1 MQYASDITAVAVRR
15 MRAGDIPQ
23 VVAIEQEAFSP
34 GWVGASFRRDLN
46 NRYCR
51 YLVAHFLDDAPDSD
65 AADVDDATAVV
76 DADADTFADADI
88 DDIADA
94 AAAAAAPPTTPAD
107 ASLWGR
113 MVSGVKSVLGIGEPD
128 DLDDSDDSDELPHIA
143 GYVGVWFQGD
153 QAHITEIAVRESLR
167 GQGIG
172 ELLLIGTLRLAYEQG
187 MDAVTLEARVSNF
200 IAQRLYEKY
209 GFNTAGIRKNYYVDN
224 KEDAVIMTTDP
235 IHTAAYRRQFY
246 DLEQRFQRRYG
257 PIRIDE

>member
-1 MQYASDITAVAVRR
+1 MQPGKMQSASNITPVAVRR
-15 MRAGDIPQ
+15 MRAADIPQ

-51 YLVAHFLDDAPDSD
+51 YLVAHFLYSAP
-65 AADVDDATAVV
+65 
-76 DADADTFADADI
+76 DADADFNV
-88 DDIADA
+88 A
-94 AAAAAAPPTTPAD
+94 AAIAANADVDATADDLTPAIPAD
-107 ASLWGR
+107 ASMWQR
-113 MVSGVKSVLGIGEPD
+113 MVSGVKSALGLGAPD
-128 DLDDSDDSDELPHIA
+128 DLDDTEDPDATPDIA

-172 ELLLIGTLRLAYEQG
+172 ELLLIGTLRAAYEQG

-209 GFNTAGIRKNYYVDN
+209 GFNSVGTRKNYYVDN

-246 DLEQRFQRRYG
+246 NLEQRFQQRYG
-257 PIRIDE
+257 PIRIAE